1 MELDKL
7 KKLQIPVIAGW
18 ISVASGLFTL
28 LLLNISMLT
37 NDSILFEYFSL
48 ILGIGFIFAWPAI
61 FSKKSRFLGVW
72 ALGIIIFLLIFFFNI
87 FFLSWII
94 VPFP

>member
-7 KKLQIPVIAGW
+7 KKLQLPVIAGW

-72 ALGIIIFLLIFFFNI
+72 ALGIILFLTVFFMMIFILGWL
-87 FFLSWII
+87 I

>member
-7 KKLQIPVIAGW
+7 KKLQIPAIAGW

-37 NDSILFEYFSL
+37 NNSILFEYFSL

-72 ALGIIIFLLIFFFNI
+72 ALGIILFLIIFLFNI

>member
-18 ISVASGLFTL
+18 ISVGSGLVTL

-48 ILGIGFIFAWPAI
+48 ILWVGFICAWPAI

-72 ALGIIIFLLIFFFNI
+72 ALGIILFLIAFYMLIFI
-87 FFLSWII
+87 LGWII

>member
-72 ALGIIIFLLIFFFNI
+72 ALGIILFLTIFFFSI
-87 FFLSWII
+87 SLLGWII